1 MGVQL
6 QLPVFDGGR
15 RSAHRKLSESQLR
28 QAEIRAKDLRDQIE
42 LDVRVAVDNLA
53 SNQEQLRAAEEV
65 LRLAQEETDL
75 ARLRFEAQVTT
86 QIDVVNAQAELADAR
101 SRQVNALFALKS
113 AQIEYQRA
121 TGLEIR

>member
-1 MGVQL
+1 
-6 QLPVFDGGR
+6 
-15 RSAHRKLSESQLR
+15 
-28 QAEIRAKDLRDQIE
+28 
-42 LDVRVAVDNLA
+42 VAVDNLA

-86 QIDVVNAQAELADAR
+86 QIDVVNAQAELAEAR